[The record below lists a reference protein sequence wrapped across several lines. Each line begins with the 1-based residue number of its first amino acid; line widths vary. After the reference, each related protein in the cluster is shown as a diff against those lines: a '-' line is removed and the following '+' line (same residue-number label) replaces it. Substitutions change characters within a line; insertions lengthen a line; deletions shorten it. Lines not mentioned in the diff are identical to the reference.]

1 MTDSPPL
8 TPTQAAALLRAGI
21 ETLRAEAEAL
31 GVDAMRWHPAEGEWC
46 VNEVIGHLLEAE
58 RRGFAGQVRLIIE
71 QPSRQLETWDQEHV
85 AVERHDCDRDGLE
98 LLRELEADRA
108 ESIALVQSLRDEQL
122 GLSGEHPDVG
132 TLTVR
137 ALLHEWPHHDRE
149 HIKQA
154 MSNTQARV
162 WPHMEN
168 ARRFSEID

>member
-1 MTDSPPL
+1 MTTEPL
-8 TPTQAAALLRAGI
+8 SLTQAAALLRAGI
-21 ETLRAEAEAL
+21 ATLRAEAEAL

-46 VNEVIGHLLEAE
+46 VNEVIGHVLEAE
-58 RRGFAGQVRLIIE
+58 RRGFAGRIRLILE
-71 QPSRQLETWDQEHV
+71 QPGRKLETWDQ
-85 AVERHDCDRDGLE
+85 VEIERACRDCQRNGME
-98 LLRELEADRA
+98 LLRELEAERA

-132 TLTVR
+132 ALTIR

-154 MSNTQARV
+154 MSNAQARV